1 VRLNPVIHHVGVL
14 SERLAIR
21 CKYMNYWVIALLMVS
36 LASASVYDL
45 RTRRIPNWL
54 TFPGTLA
61 GLSLNWWVGGY
72 DGLLASFFGLSTGF
86 FLLFFFY
93 LLGGMGGGDV
103 KLLALVGSFLGPRLA
118 FYAFVWM
125 ALSGGILAVG
135 SLIYKRA
142 FSQTA
147 RNLKSLLLGW
157 ILRTGQSANQV
168 HLQNPSLIKLP
179 YGVAIATGTVLAVYF
194 QGLPGIILQG
204 GSIHFTWF

>member
-1 VRLNPVIHHVGVL
+1 
-14 SERLAIR
+14 
-21 CKYMNYWVIALLMVS
+21 MNYWIIAVLMAN
-36 LASASVYDL
+36 LALASVYDL
-45 RTRRIPNWL
+45 LTRRIPNWL
-54 TFPGTLA
+54 TLPGTLA

-72 DGLLASFFGLSTGF
+72 DGLLTGFFGLSTGF

-103 KLLALVGSFLGPRLA
+103 KLLALVGSFLGPRFA

-157 ILRTGQSANQV
+157 ILRTGQSASQI

-179 YGVAIATGTVLAVYF
+179 YGLAIAIGTALAVYF
-194 QGLPGIILQG
+194 QGLPGMILRG
-204 GSIHFTWF
+204 GSIQFTWF

>member
-1 VRLNPVIHHVGVL
+1 VRLNPVIHRVGVL
-14 SERLAIR
+14 SERLAFR
-21 CKYMNYWVIALLMVS
+21 FKYMNFWLIAILMVS
-36 LASASVYDL
+36 LALASFYDL
-45 RTRRIPNWL
+45 LTRRIPNWL
-54 TFPGTLA
+54 TLPGTLA
-61 GLSLNWWVGGY
+61 GLSINWWVGGY
-72 DGLLASFFGLSTGF
+72 DGLLTSFLGLSTGF

-142 FSQTA
+142 FSETA

-157 ILRTGQSANQV
+157 ILRTGQSANQL

-179 YGVAIATGTVLAVYF
+179 YGVAIATGTALAVYF
-194 QGLPGIILQG
+194 QGLPGIILKG
-204 GSIHFTWF
+204 GSIQFTWF